1 MLAHIPTPYWSCMN
15 LLEVGSFLPSLLV
28 EYSFFLALLRNYLI
42 AWEGLRVYSGL
53 NNVIYFGGIGHWN
66 RVLLHIYHR
75 LAANSPSSSLSLLSV
90 GLYPAITYL
99 YIVIM
104 SIKARYSKGFS
115 QLRGSW
121 AHCPWT
127 PPPPSGEKEA
137 VPDLT
142 FMSSH
147 WCVFTSRRKWKTPVL
162 FSFLI
167 KEENNKAPTISQDLL
182 VRA

>member
-90 GLYPAITYL
+90 ALYPAITYL

-127 PPPPSGEKEA
+127 PPAPVVKRKLCRTSLSCPHTGVYSQVGGSGR
-137 VPDLT
+137 LL
-142 FMSSH
+142 SSFH
-147 WCVFTSRRKWKTPVL
+147 F
-162 FSFLI
+162 
-167 KEENNKAPTISQDLL
+167 
-182 VRA
+182 